1 LSTFGQQI
9 IDGLKVLVQDLELQ
23 ETMLHQNSGCHRLHQ
38 WPTFETIEEAEE
50 WWKRHPEFKGVTSVL
65 FEYDDDGKLMQVG
78 HLRAK
83 RENGRVDQMPP
94 KPYNA
99 VIEPMDDA

>member
-1 LSTFGQQI
+1 MSTFGQQI

-50 WWKRHPEFKGVTSVL
+50 WRKRHPEFKGVTSVL
-65 FEYDDDGKLMQVG
+65 FEYDDDGKIPARIRV
-78 HLRAK
+78 RAK
-83 RENGRVDQMPP
+83 GKAISIDETIRVKRPGQ
-94 KPYNA
+94 
-99 VIEPMDDA
+99 